1 VIESTAPIVA
11 SPRGTRWRRGAV
23 LPALVLVVLYV
34 TAAAAPWVALYPP
47 NTQHRDAPNAPPMPL
62 RVNPPGRWSE
72 SLLYVHPQTLVDS
85 LRRRYAI
92 DESRRIPLHFG
103 ARGHLLAPRDPEER
117 VFLVGSDALGRD
129 LFSRLVYGSRVSLSV
144 GLIGVFLSTLFGMAI
159 GVIASEVTL
168 FPEPDSPTSPSVAPR
183 ATESETPSTART
195 TPRGVSNST
204 TRSRTSRRGAPS
216 GRLPAAAR
224 DDPAAA
230 SDAVP
235 VAAPPAMVSPAET
248 FLIIVALMSFI
259 RWAGFAR
266 VVRGI
271 VASIRELEFV
281 QAARALGA
289 GSTRIILRH
298 ILPTTLPSVVVQA
311 TLGMAGAIIAEAA
324 LSFLGLG
331 VQPPTPSWGTMLDAG
346 RSHLFDAPHLTIFP
360 GLAIAIL
367 VLGFN
372 FLGDGLR
379 DRLDPR
385 GTR

>member
-1 VIESTAPIVA
+1 MMIRLGILIVA
-11 SPRGTRWRRGAV
+11 VTVGA
-23 LPALVLVVLYV
+23 AL
-34 TAAAAPWVALYPP
+34 AG
-47 NTQHRDAPNAPPMPL
+47 PL
-62 RVNPPGRWSE
+62 LTPYQASAQE
-72 SLLYVHPQTLVDS
+72 L
-85 LRRRYAI
+85 
-92 DESRRIPLHFG
+92 SRRLERPSLSHPFG
-103 ARGHLLAPRDPEER
+103 LDE
-117 VFLVGSDALGRD
+117 LGRD
-129 LFSRLVYGSRVSLSV
+129 ILSRIVSGARISLLVGLSVVTFSSIVGVMLGAVAGYAGGKIDDGISRVMDVLMAFPGILLAIALVAVLGPSLGNVILALSVIGWVGYARLVRGQAL
-144 GLIGVFLSTLFGMAI
+144 
-159 GVIASEVTL
+159 
-168 FPEPDSPTSPSVAPR
+168 R
-183 ATESETPSTART
+183 A
-195 TPRGVSNST
+195 
-204 TRSRTSRRGAPS
+204 
-216 GRLPAAAR
+216 
-224 DDPAAA
+224 
-230 SDAVP
+230 
-235 VAAPPAMVSPAET
+235 
-248 FLIIVALMSFI
+248 
-259 RWAGFAR
+259 
-266 VVRGI
+266 
-271 VASIRELEFV
+271 RELEFV